1 MKKLIKG
8 IFIAVAVIVGIAVVL
23 LIVLTIKNHFDS
35 LKPHLKDDYYE
46 LAVCRITE
54 VNNYNIIG

>member
-8 IFIAVAVIVGIAVVL
+8 IFIAVAVIVGIVVVL

-35 LKPHLKDDYYE
+35 LKPH
-46 LAVCRITE
+46 
-54 VNNYNIIG
+54 